1 VSLPPRWRR
10 ILDELV
16 ASATSVE
23 GTFFRSV
30 EITYAVPNDV
40 VSGEGTRLNGG
51 RFAPAGT
58 RAVFASL
65 DEGTAVREAAGRRRR
80 LTGTPSIDFKV
91 YPRLTYLIKADM
103 TKCVDLRSTARS
115 PDSDKILKVALDLDD
130 QEASQEIGEYLLA
143 KGVDGIIFPSV
154 LGGGTN
160 LVVFK
165 DADPAP
171 FVDILNRDEVLKS
184 LREFAQR
191 IGCGTRPA
199 GIVPEVNHQVALADV
214 VGQLV

>member
-1 VSLPPRWRR
+1 MSLPPGRSHV
-10 ILDELV
+10 LDELA
-16 ASATSVE
+16 ASAKSVE

-30 EITYAVPNDV
+30 EITYAVPDDV

-65 DEGTAVREAAGRRRR
+65 DEETAIREAAARRRR
-80 LTGTPSIDFKV
+80 LTGTPPIDFKA
-91 YPRLTYLIKADM
+91 YPRLTYLIKAQM
-103 TKCVDLRSTARS
+103 SKCVDLRAIAG
-115 PDSDKILKVALDLDD
+115 PQESDEMLKAALDVDD
-130 QEASQEIGEYLLA
+130 QEASQDIGKYLLA
-143 KGVDGIIFPSV
+143 RGVDGIIFPSV
-154 LGGGTN
+154 LGAGTN

-171 FVDILNRDEVLKS
+171 FVDILNRDEVLKA

-191 IGCGTRPA
+191 IRA
-199 GIVPEVNHQVALADV
+199 SR
-214 VGQLV
+214 

>member
-1 VSLPPRWRR
+1 VSLPPGWCRV
-10 ILDELV
+10 LDELA
-16 ASATSVE
+16 ASAKFVE

-30 EITYAVPNDV
+30 EVTYAVPDDV

-65 DEGTAVREAAGRRRR
+65 DEETAVQEAMGRRRR
-80 LTGTPSIDFKV
+80 LAGTPPVDFKA
-91 YPRLTYLIKADM
+91 YPRLTYLVKAKM
-103 TKCVDLRSTARS
+103 NRCVDLRSTAS
-115 PDSDKILKVALDLDD
+115 SQDSDEMLKAALDPDD
-130 QEASQEIGEYLLA
+130 QEPSKDVGKYLLA
-143 KGVDGIIFPSV
+143 RGVDGIIFPSV

-171 FVDILNRDEVLKS
+171 FVDIRNRDEVLKA
-184 LREFAQR
+184 LREFARR
-191 IGCGTRPA
+191 IRA
-199 GIVPEVNHQVALADV
+199 SR
-214 VGQLV
+214 